1 VSAQLARAPQ
11 FFTLAGLLEQ
21 SRLAPEHAG
30 RFHEGAGWTAGLLHL
45 QPGQHD
51 PQTPHDRDE
60 LYLVLRGEGVLR
72 IGEDWHPVAPGDF
85 WLVPGGTE
93 HRFEDYRQELI
104 VFSVLA
110 AA

>member
-1 VSAQLARAPQ
+1 MSARLARAPQ

-21 SRLAPEHAG
+21 SRLAPEHAL
-30 RFHEGAGWTAGLLHL
+30 RFHEGVGWAAGLLHL
-45 QPGQHD
+45 RPGQHD

-72 IGEDWHPVAPGDF
+72 IGEDRHPVAPGDF
-85 WLVPGGTE
+85 WLVPAGTE